1 MDQDVRWAVA
11 LGAMAGPVGLMTG
24 VAYQHDDEKLFGT
37 GVLILLLI
45 IGGAWALAYGN
56 FNDDGDGLW

>member
-1 MDQDVRWAVA
+1 MRWAVL

-24 VAYQHDDEKLFGT
+24 VAYQQDDHQLFST

-45 IGGAWALAYGN
+45 VGGALVLAYGR
-56 FNDDGDGLW
+56 FDDDGDGLW